1 MDYLEARDARDLAG
15 LRLAL
20 TYKIPNPYGEAAK
33 AIFKLKGL
41 PFVAV
46 AQHST
51 QPNED
56 LMAWTGHRNAPVAIW
71 NDEPARAGW
80 ANDCVPT
87 RRCCP
92 PIASS
97 GPWCSVSPTRSV
109 ARTATPGILAC

>member
-56 LMAWTGHRNAPVAIW
+56 LMAWTGHRNAPVAISSAAS
-71 NDEPARAGW
+71 PRTSRAMSGLSNGSW
-80 ANDCVPT
+80 SAS
-87 RRCCP
+87 
-92 PIASS
+92 IA
-97 GPWCSVSPTRSV
+97 
-109 ARTATPGILAC
+109 